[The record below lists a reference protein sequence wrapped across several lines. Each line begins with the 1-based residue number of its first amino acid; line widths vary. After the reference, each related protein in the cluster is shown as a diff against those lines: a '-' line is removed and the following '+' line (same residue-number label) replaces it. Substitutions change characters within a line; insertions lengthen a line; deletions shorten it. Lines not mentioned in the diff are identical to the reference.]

1 MFNLTKE
8 LQKTQTAARELA
20 VLSHATRRSVLHS
33 LVHELTQG
41 KKRIVSAN
49 RQDVTAAAKMEN
61 TAFVDRLTLTDA
73 SFAQMVKQVKDI
85 ADSPDVLGKVLER
98 RIVGNSVRL
107 EKVSVPLGVIA
118 IIYES
123 RPNVTIDVAA
133 LCIMS
138 GNACVLKGGSDALR
152 TNKLLSECVRRALR
166 KNRVSEASVLFLDT
180 SDRSIVDALITQNDY
195 IDVLIPRGGYELV
208 KKVVSKSKIPVLY
221 HASGGARIYVDAYA
235 DLALATRVSLNAK
248 TNRPATCNSAD
259 AFIPTMVR
267 ELSKAG
273 VEVRG
278 DAAVRTFASMK
289 RATAKDYATEFLD
302 LVVVMKVVKDVHE
315 ALSFI
320 RTYGKKHSEG
330 IISKDKKNIATF
342 VNGVDAA
349 GIFVNCS
356 TRLHD
361 GGVFGLGAEMGVATG
376 KLHARGPVGLRELTT
391 YKWVAYGKGELRK

>member
-49 RQDVTAAAKMEN
+49 RQDVTAAAKTEN

-98 RIVGNSVRL
+98 RIVGNGVRL
-107 EKVSVPLGVIA
+107 EKISVPLGVIA

-166 KNRVSEASVLFLDT
+166 KNRVSEASVL
-180 SDRSIVDALITQNDY
+180 
-195 IDVLIPRGGYELV
+195 
-208 KKVVSKSKIPVLY
+208 
-221 HASGGARIYVDAYA
+221 
-235 DLALATRVSLNAK
+235 
-248 TNRPATCNSAD
+248 
-259 AFIPTMVR
+259 
-267 ELSKAG
+267 
-273 VEVRG
+273 
-278 DAAVRTFASMK
+278 
-289 RATAKDYATEFLD
+289 
-302 LVVVMKVVKDVHE
+302 
-315 ALSFI
+315 
-320 RTYGKKHSEG
+320 
-330 IISKDKKNIATF
+330 
-342 VNGVDAA
+342 
-349 GIFVNCS
+349 
-356 TRLHD
+356 
-361 GGVFGLGAEMGVATG
+361 
-376 KLHARGPVGLRELTT
+376 
-391 YKWVAYGKGELRK
+391 